1 MTKVLILNELHPGE
15 QPGAATIAFD
25 YAKALSKI
33 SQTIFFYTNKSE
45 NDSITG
51 LLRIKGVRR
60 NQRKHVS
67 GYYGEFCRVLRDL
80 LALPTAIRY
89 LREIKS
95 VNPNLLWI
103 HQIGNHIPRL
113 LLFFLPLICPTIMTV
128 HDYSFIVPRKLYPKD
143 LNKRHL
149 AILGVPFFKSNQTYG
164 NSLASTLKQFMYMLR
179 RGILRQYCR
188 RIRII
193 CISQQQ
199 AQIYRIFGFKVH
211 SIIPNGINECTCVD
225 SHNSFSSPSVLFLGR
240 VTGKGVER
248 LLSSVSQL
256 DIQLFLAGPEELRNV
271 VDAFPGKLKYK
282 YLGNLDRAQVFQEI
296 HKVSMVYLASDCFD
310 VFPTT
315 GIEAIRHGA
324 IPIVSDTTGLRDLV
338 HYISPD
344 LVLTSS
350 QAKIPFE
357 NYLMMIKNHKKE
369 LMGRLY
375 QANLQLPT
383 IDKSLKEYLTKW

>member
-25 YAKALSKI
+25 YAKALSKM
-33 SQTIFFYTNKSE
+33 SHTIFFYTTKSE

-67 GYYGEFCRVLRDL
+67 GYYGEFRRVLRDL

-89 LREIKS
+89 FREIKS

-143 LNKRHL
+143 LNKKHL
-149 AILGVPFFKSNQTYG
+149 QILGVPFFEGNQTYG
-164 NSLASTLKQFMYMLR
+164 NWLASTIKQFMYILR
-179 RGILRQYCR
+179 RGILRHYCK

-271 VDAFPGKLKYK
+271 AEAFPGKLKYK

-324 IPIVSDTTGLRDLV
+324 IPIVSDTTGLRELV
-338 HYISPD
+338 YDISPD

-383 IDKSLKEYLTKW
+383 IDKSLKDYLTKW